1 VAARTPREMAW
12 TFHETILQILRNLNQ
27 AAERR
32 SEVEGLELME
42 LERSMARFWTVE
54 MKEQQVQAALTVLME
69 NRLVQEESAPVY
81 AWDRQRMVGD
91 RFRITAE
98 GKAYL
103 FRQIDE
109 KDRIR

>member
-1 VAARTPREMAW
+1 VAVRTPRELAW
-12 TFHETILQILRNLNQ
+12 TFHETLLQILRHLNQ

-32 SEVEGLELME
+32 SEVEGLELLE
-42 LERSMARFWTVE
+42 LERSMAKFWTVE
-54 MKEQQVQAALTVLME
+54 MKEQAVADALRVLVE
-69 NRLVQEESAPVY
+69 NRLVQEESAPIY

-91 RFRITAE
+91 RFRITAD

>member
-1 VAARTPREMAW
+1 MAW
-12 TFHETILQILRNLNQ
+12 TFHETLLQILRNLNQ

-32 SEVEGLELME
+32 SEVEGLELLE
-42 LERSMARFWTVE
+42 LERSMAKFWTVE
-54 MKEQQVQAALTVLME
+54 MKEQQVTDALRVLME
-69 NRLVQEESAPVY
+69 NRLVLEESKPVY
-81 AWDRQRMVGD
+81 AWDRQRIVGD

>member
-1 VAARTPREMAW
+1 
-12 TFHETILQILRNLNQ
+12 
-27 AAERR
+27 
-32 SEVEGLELME
+32 ME

>member
-1 VAARTPREMAW
+1 MAW

-32 SEVEGLELME
+32 SEVEGLERLE

-54 MKEQQVQAALTVLME
+54 MKEQQVEEALRVLME
-69 NRLVQEESAPVY
+69 NRLVLEESDPVY
-81 AWDRQRMVGD
+81 AWDRQRMVGE
-91 RFRITAE
+91 RFKITAE

-109 KDRIR
+109 RDRIR

>member
-1 VAARTPREMAW
+1 MAARTPREMAW
-12 TFHETILQILRNLNQ
+12 TFHETLLQILRNLNQ

-32 SEVEGLELME
+32 SEVDGLELME

-54 MKEQQVQAALTVLME
+54 MKEQQVQAALRVLME
-69 NRLVQEESAPVY
+69 NRLVQEDSAPIY
-81 AWDRQRMVGD
+81 AWDRQRTVGD

>member
-1 VAARTPREMAW
+1 MAW

-32 SEVEGLELME
+32 SEVEGLELLE

-54 MKEQQVQAALTVLME
+54 MKEQGVQAALTVLLE
-69 NRLVQEESAPVY
+69 NRLVEEESAPVY
-81 AWDRQRMVGD
+81 AWDRQRVVGD
-91 RFRITAE
+91 RFRITPE